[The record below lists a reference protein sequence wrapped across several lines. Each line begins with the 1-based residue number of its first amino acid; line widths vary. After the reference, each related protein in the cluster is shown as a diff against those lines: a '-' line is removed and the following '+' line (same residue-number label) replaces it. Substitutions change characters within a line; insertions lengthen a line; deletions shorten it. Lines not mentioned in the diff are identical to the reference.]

1 MSADFRLPRGY
12 RARFRKT
19 PLCLAISALL
29 VPELLLAAPVVGS
42 GRVTSGVADIVQ
54 NGGVTNVNQSSAR
67 ATINWWSFG
76 TQPGESVNFN
86 QPNASAITLNRV
98 IGTEK
103 SVLQGALNANGKV
116 FLVNANGVLF
126 SQGSSVNTA
135 GFVASTL
142 NISDEDFNAGRYRF
156 QAGGKPGS
164 VINEGTLTAAEGGY
178 VALLGNQVSNRGVIV
193 ATQGTVALASAD
205 RISLNFNGDSLLS
218 VTLEEGTLDA
228 LVENGKAIQADGGR
242 VIMTAEA
249 ADDLLSA
256 QVNNSGLVQA
266 RSIGDL
272 RGGIQIDAGRGTAS
286 IGSTLDASASGTAQ
300 GGRIETTGKQVK
312 VADDAIVTTRAADG
326 SAGTWRLAA
335 DVVQV
340 GSAVQGVSA
349 KALAAAL
356 QQSQVEIAATAGDLS
371 LGAGVEWSADTR
383 LTLQAQRDVKLDAPL
398 KATGTNAALK
408 LDAGR
413 DIAINAP
420 VTLSGRDARVA
431 MTYGGDYSVRTRAS
445 YAGTE
450 LDANG
455 MPVAKQD
462 TSGGVYGSLT
472 LSGERA
478 GLAINGQNYQLIH
491 SLAQLAA
498 ISDRGG
504 HFAIAQDLTDTGGT
518 RSGSVI
524 RNLGTEA
531 QTDIELIIDP
541 DGTVSGFIEVI
552 IPGEAAVLAG
562 LGHEISDVK
571 VDIANGIYG
580 GALIGQVN
588 VGSSVRDLGLR
599 NSSLKVAN
607 RQGVNGYA
615 GALAGYAAGD
625 LRNVYSL
632 GGSVTANALYTTA
645 GLVGYAKNATLHN
658 AFSTI
663 DGVSSGLVGRME
675 GGSLS
680 NVHAT
685 GSASRAGLINRAD
698 GASILNAY
706 ATGDVIGADDS
717 LFLGGLIGIYSTLL
731 DAPNRISNS
740 FATGRVTG
748 GVNLGGFL
756 GTVYGTSG
764 TLLID
769 HSYATGDV
777 QARMPYSAS
786 STGGIGGFLGR
797 LDRGNLK
804 ISHAYASG
812 DVTSSTRFVEMVGGF
827 AGTLNGGDYNPATQ
841 SWGSTIDHAYATG
854 DVTAPLSDRVGGF
867 VGWLDR
873 VAISDAYA
881 TGNVIGNNI
890 VGGFAGFA
898 LDSGLARVYSA
909 GQVKIIQAPGRD
921 TFAGGLLGQG
931 GSMTIDKS
939 TYYNGTGVSGAVG
952 NSAYAN
958 FQVDPSQGLTGN
970 QLGDIGHYAN
980 GTIGA
985 VLAARQALAQQ
996 VAAQQARGQAASQQ
1010 GGTQAQ
1016 AVREPGGD
1024 IPLAQ
1029 PTFGNLPPPIDSQ
1042 IVFADTQSF
1051 SADINSIV
1059 VDGVRFDLDD
1069 ETEEE
1074 GDDAQPSTAL

>member
-42 GRVTSGVADIVQ
+42 GGVTSGVADIVQ
-54 NGGVTNVNQSSAR
+54 NGGVTNVNQSSAK

-142 NISDEDFNAGRYRF
+142 NISDDDFNAGRYRF
-156 QAGGKPGS
+156 QASGKPGS

-193 ATQGTVALASAD
+193 ATKGTVTLASAD

-218 VTLEEGTLDA
+218 VTLEQGTLDA

-286 IGSTLDASASGTAQ
+286 IGGTLDASASGTAQ
-300 GGRIETTGKQVK
+300 GGRIETTGKQVR
-312 VADDAIVTTRAADG
+312 VADDAVVTTRAADG
-326 SAGTWRLAA
+326 SAGTWRIEA
-335 DVVQV
+335 DEVKV
-340 GSAVQGVSA
+340 GSAAQGVSA

-356 QQSQVEIAATAGDLS
+356 QQSQVEVAATAGDLS

-420 VTLSGRDARVA
+420 VTLNGRDARVV
-431 MTYGGDYSVRTRAS
+431 MNHGRDYSVRTRAS

-462 TSGGVYGSLT
+462 TSSGVYGSLT

-504 HFAIAQDLTDTGGT
+504 HFAIAQDLTDTAGT

-607 RQGVNGYA
+607 RQGANGYA
-615 GALAGYAAGD
+615 GALAGYAQGN

-632 GGSVTANALYTTA
+632 GGSVTAGPLYTTA
-645 GLVGYAKNATLHN
+645 GLVGYVKNATLSN

-663 DGVSSGLVGRME
+663 DGLASGLVGRME

-685 GSASRAGLINRAD
+685 GSASRAEVYGS
-698 GASILNAY
+698 SILNAY
-706 ATGDVIGADDS
+706 ATGDVIGAADGMN
-717 LFLGGLIGIYSTLL
+717 LGGLIGVYNTLL
-731 DAPNRISNS
+731 DAPDRISNS
-740 FATGRVTG
+740 FATGQVSG

-777 QARMPYSAS
+777 AGRLPYDAS

-812 DVTSSTRFVEMVGGF
+812 DVSSSTRFVEMVGGF
-827 AGTLNGGDYNPATQ
+827 AGSLSSDDYNPATQ
-841 SWGSTIDHAYATG
+841 GWSSTIDHAYATG

-867 VGWLDR
+867 VGWMSD
-873 VAISDAYA
+873 VAISDSYA

-898 LDSGLARVYSA
+898 MDSGLARVYSA

-921 TFAGGLLGQG
+921 SFVGGLIGAG
-931 GSMTIDKS
+931 SSMTIDKS

-1029 PTFGNLPPPIDSQ
+1029 PTFGNLPPPIDIQ
-1042 IVFADTQSF
+1042 IFFADTQSF